1 MSVLKRLRGF
11 LRRDQLD
18 RDVDEELRS
27 HLAMRA
33 EESMAAGMTPDE
45 ASHNA
50 RQRFGNVSLAKEETR
65 EMDLILWLEAL
76 RQNLQY
82 GWRMLRRSPGFT
94 LVAVLTLA
102 LGISANVATFSVVHA
117 VLLRPLPFRE
127 PAQLVRIYDD
137 LKGSNSRD
145 VGMSAPE
152 LWDLR
157 DRSGVFQD
165 VSVVFPVDANLTGG
179 DHPDRVAFMGTSPSY
194 FTLLGVNPQLGR
206 VYTKRDARPG
216 FIEATVISDAF
227 WSRMFGRDPNVIGRK
242 IRLDGDLYTIWG
254 VMPRGFRHPGA
265 SPETDVDVWAGAE
278 FNAPPFP
285 VPPRRNLRYLPGA
298 LGRLRPGLTVEQ
310 AQAKLDQ
317 YVAQLTTEYGADYPR
332 QVNWGVRL
340 AAVQEDVVGN
350 VRTELFVLF
359 GAVGCVLL
367 ITCVNLANL
376 LMARSAARQ
385 REIAV
390 RQALG
395 AARGRLIAQ
404 LLTESML
411 LATISGALAIV
422 MVVWLKN
429 WLVSLAPANL
439 PRINEVHVSTAV
451 AFFAFGVTLLTGV
464 LFGLAPALQYSR
476 SNPTEDL
483 REGSRGG
490 GAGRKQMRVSRALV
504 TAEIALSL
512 VLLIGAGLLLRSFWN
527 LMEVRPGFDPHQLV
541 TAKIWLPVPNDPSQD
556 PYLKPEKRAA
566 FLRESL
572 RRVKALPGV
581 DEAAIGDVSSL
592 PIGGFRN
599 QPTFVIENQ
608 ADASQAAPTFEF
620 SSVSP
625 EYFTVLRTGLLAGR
639 LLREEDDDKSQR
651 VAIINEALA
660 KKYWHAADA
669 VGHRVRFQGVP
680 AQPNPWIEIVGVVN
694 DVRSDGLDLPSAP
707 HIYLAANQFPSRA
720 LVVLARST
728 SDPETLGSLIRREV
742 QAVDSTIPVFGVR
755 YMDEVVAAHLSQRK
769 FALRLLGLFA
779 GIALLLASIGVYGV
793 MAYTFSQRTN
803 EIGIRMALGARRTDV
818 LRLVLAEGTVL
829 VAAGLAAGLAGALVL
844 TRFLQSMLFEVKPT
858 DPFIFV
864 AVTLVLAAVAGAACA
879 IPARR
884 ATNIEPLA
892 ALRHE

>member
-1 MSVLKRLRGF
+1 MSLRNRLGRF
-11 LRRDQLD
+11 LRREQLE
-18 RDVDEELRS
+18 RELDEELRS
-27 HLAMRA
+27 HVAMRSD
-33 EESMAAGMTPDE
+33 ENVAAGMDKQDAE
-45 ASHNA
+45 RDA
-50 RQRFGNVSLAKEETR
+50 RRRFGSVPRAKEETR
-65 EMDLILWLEAL
+65 EMDLVLWLESL
-76 RQNLQY
+76 RQNVHY

-127 PAQLVRIYDD
+127 PTQLVRIYDD
-137 LKGSNSRD
+137 LKGSNSHD

-179 DHPDRVAFMGTSPSY
+179 DHPDRVAFMGTNSSY
-194 FTLLGVNPQLGR
+194 FTLLGVNAQLGR
-206 VYTKRDARPG
+206 VYTNADDKPG
-216 FIEATVISDAF
+216 FNELAVISDGF
-227 WSRMFGRDPNVIGRK
+227 WSRMFGKDPNVIGRK
-242 IRLDGDLYTIWG
+242 IRLDGDLYTISG
-254 VMPRGFRHPGA
+254 VLPKGFRHPGA
-265 SPETDVDVWAGAE
+265 SPDTDVEVWCGAE

-285 VPPRRNLRYLPGA
+285 VPPRRNLRLLPGA
-298 LGRLRPGLTVEQ
+298 VGRLRPGLTVEQ

-317 YVAQLTTEYGADYPR
+317 YVADLTAEYGADYPR
-332 QVNWGVRL
+332 QANWTVRL
-340 AAVQEDVVGN
+340 APVQEDVVGN

-395 AARGRLIAQ
+395 AARSRLIAQ

-411 LATISGALAIV
+411 LSMVSGVLAI
-422 MVVWLKN
+422 MLVVWLKN

-439 PRINEVHVSTAV
+439 PRMNEVHVSTAV
-451 AFFAFGVTLLTGV
+451 ALFAFGVTLVTGV

-476 SNPTEDL
+476 SNLIEDL
-483 REGSRGG
+483 REGTRGG
-490 GAGRKQMRVSRALV
+490 GAGRKQMRVSRTLV
-504 TAEIALSL
+504 VAEIALSL

-527 LMEVRPGFDPHQLV
+527 LMQVRPGFDPHQLV

-572 RRVKALPGV
+572 RRVKSLPGV
-581 DEAAIGDVSSL
+581 DEAAMGDVSSL

-599 QPTFVIENQ
+599 QPTFTIENQ
-608 ADASQAAPTFEF
+608 AEASQAAPTFEF

-625 EYFTVLRTGLLAGR
+625 EYFGVLRTGLLAGR
-639 LLREEDDDKSQR
+639 LLLETDDDKGQR
-651 VAIINEALA
+651 VAIVNQALA
-660 KKYWHAADA
+660 KKYWHGADA
-669 VGHRVRFQGVP
+669 IGHRVRFQGAP
-680 AQPNPWIEIVGVVN
+680 GQTNPWIEIVGVAS

-707 HIYLAANQFPSRA
+707 HIYLSAYQFPSRA

-728 SDPETLGSLIRREV
+728 ADPEALGSLIRREV
-742 QAVDSTIPVFGVR
+742 QAVDATIPVFAVR
-755 YMDEVVAAHLSQRK
+755 YMDEVVAAHLAQRK

-793 MAYTFSQRTN
+793 MAYTFSRRTN
-803 EIGIRMALGARRTDV
+803 EIGIRMALGARRTEV

-829 VAAGLAAGLAGALVL
+829 VAAGLAAGIASALVL

-858 DPFIFV
+858 DPFIFL
-864 AVTLVLAAVAGAACA
+864 AVTAVLATVAGAACA

-884 ATNIEPLA
+884 ATSVDPLT
-892 ALRHE
+892 ALRYE